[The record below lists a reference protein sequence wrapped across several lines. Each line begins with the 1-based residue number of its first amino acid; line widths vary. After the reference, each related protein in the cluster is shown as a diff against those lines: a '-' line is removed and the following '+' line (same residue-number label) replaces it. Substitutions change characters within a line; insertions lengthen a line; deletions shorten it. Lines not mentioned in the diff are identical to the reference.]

1 MEERKGLAHVLTNR
15 APGIRDPLPR
25 EPEAMDPNPQYTH
38 RLRPTS
44 LAESQPLLGTE
55 QRELQWLKQQP
66 QQEVRRPGT
75 EMRTRL

>member
-15 APGIRDPLPR
+15 APGIRDPRPR

-55 QRELQWLKQQP
+55 
-66 QQEVRRPGT
+66 
-75 EMRTRL
+75 